1 MTATPAA
8 TSSTA
13 PDPQDLPEQEVARHA
28 SAAIDAQGVAT
39 LTICGAG
46 SLNILGTPVIRA
58 LTAAVTALA
67 ADPDI
72 RVLVL
77 RGSGD
82 KGLVGGA
89 DIKEMAALDRA
100 SAERFISSLRGLCD
114 AMRHFPAPVI
124 ARMPGWCLGGG
135 LELALACDLRIAAD
149 DVRLGMPEVKVGIP
163 SVIHA
168 ALMPRLIGN
177 ARAAW
182 MLLTGE
188 PCDAAEALSWGLVHK
203 VVPLAGLDEAV
214 AQLATLLAGFG
225 PTALRQQK
233 RLLREWEDAP
243 VDTSIARS
251 VAEFGSAF
259 DTGEPQQH
267 MQGFLQRKR

>member
-1 MTATPAA
+1 M
-8 TSSTA
+8 ST
-13 PDPQDLPEQEVARHA
+13 LLQEPHA
-28 SAAIDAQGVAT
+28 GVEIDARGIAT
-39 LTICGAG
+39 VTIREAG
-46 SLNILGTPVIRA
+46 SLNILSTPVIASLTRA
-58 LTAAVTALA
+58 IEALA
-67 ADPDI
+67 AQDAL

-77 RGSGD
+77 RGTGD
-82 KGLVGGA
+82 KGFVGGA

-100 SAERFISSLRGLCD
+100 SAEAFIGGLRRLCD
-114 AMRHFPAPVI
+114 AVRHLPVPVI

-149 DVRLGMPEVKVGIP
+149 TAQLGMPEVKVGIP

-177 ARAAW
+177 ARTAW

-188 PCDAAEALSWGLVHK
+188 ISDAADALQWGLVSR
-203 VVPLAGLDEAV
+203 VVPLAGLDLEVERV
-214 AQLATLLAGFG
+214 AALLAGFG
-225 PTALRQQK
+225 PVAVRQQK

-243 VDTSIARS
+243 LEVSIGNS
-251 VAEFGSAF
+251 VTEFGSAF

-267 MQGFLQRKR
+267 MAAFLNRKR

>member
-1 MTATPAA
+1 MSAL
-8 TSSTA
+8 
-13 PDPQDLPEQEVARHA
+13 QQEPHA
-28 SAAIDAQGVAT
+28 GVDIDARGIAT
-39 LTICGAG
+39 VTIREAG
-46 SLNILGTPVIRA
+46 SLNILSTPVIASLTRA
-58 LTAAVTALA
+58 IEALA
-67 ADPDI
+67 AHDAV

-77 RGSGD
+77 RGTGD
-82 KGLVGGA
+82 KGFVGGA

-100 SAERFISSLRGLCD
+100 SAETFISGLRRLCD
-114 AMRHFPAPVI
+114 AVRHLPVPVI

-149 DVRLGMPEVKVGIP
+149 TAQLGMPEVKVGIP

-177 ARAAW
+177 ARTAW

-188 PCDAAEALSWGLVHK
+188 ISDAAEALQWGLVSR
-203 VVPLAGLDEAV
+203 VVPLAGLDQEIERV
-214 AQLATLLAGFG
+214 AALLAGFG
-225 PTALRQQK
+225 PVAVRQQK

-243 VDTSIARS
+243 LDVSIGNS
-251 VAEFGSAF
+251 VTEFGSAF

-267 MQGFLQRKR
+267 MATFLNRKR

>member
-1 MTATPAA
+1 M
-8 TSSTA
+8 STL
-13 PDPQDLPEQEVARHA
+13 QQEPHA
-28 SAAIDAQGVAT
+28 GVEIDARGIAT
-39 LTICGAG
+39 VTIREAG
-46 SLNILGTPVIRA
+46 SLNILSTPVIASLTRA
-58 LTAAVTALA
+58 IEALA
-67 ADPDI
+67 TQDAL

-77 RGSGD
+77 RGTGD
-82 KGLVGGA
+82 KGFIGGA

-100 SAERFISSLRGLCD
+100 SAEAFISGLRRLCD
-114 AMRHFPAPVI
+114 AVRHLPVPVI

-149 DVRLGMPEVKVGIP
+149 TAQLGMPEVKVGIP

-177 ARAAW
+177 ARTAW

-188 PCDAAEALSWGLVHK
+188 ISDAAEALQWGLVSR
-203 VVPLAGLDEAV
+203 VVPLAELDLEVERV
-214 AQLATLLAGFG
+214 AALLAGFG
-225 PTALRQQK
+225 PVAVRQQK

-243 VDTSIARS
+243 LEVSINNS
-251 VAEFGSAF
+251 VTEFGSAF

-267 MQGFLQRKR
+267 MATFLNRKR

>member
-1 MTATPAA
+1 M
-8 TSSTA
+8 STL
-13 PDPQDLPEQEVARHA
+13 QQEPHA
-28 SAAIDAQGVAT
+28 GVEIDARGIAT
-39 LTICGAG
+39 VTIREAG
-46 SLNILGTPVIRA
+46 SLNILSTPVIASLTRA
-58 LTAAVTALA
+58 IEALGA
-67 ADPDI
+67 HDAL

-77 RGSGD
+77 RGTGD
-82 KGLVGGA
+82 KGFIGGA

-100 SAERFISSLRGLCD
+100 SAEAFISGLRRLCD
-114 AMRHFPAPVI
+114 AVRHLPVPVI

-149 DVRLGMPEVKVGIP
+149 TAQLGMPEVKVGIP

-177 ARAAW
+177 ARTAW

-188 PCDAAEALSWGLVHK
+188 ISDAAEALQWGLVSR
-203 VVPLAGLDEAV
+203 VVPLAGLDLEVERV
-214 AQLATLLAGFG
+214 AALLAGFG
-225 PTALRQQK
+225 PVAVRQQK

-243 VDTSIARS
+243 LEVSIGNS
-251 VAEFGSAF
+251 VTEFGSAF

-267 MQGFLQRKR
+267 MAAFLNRKR